1 MAPPYANLVR
11 CEVKAE
17 EILVYVAFGG
27 VGGRNTSGDVSL
39 ECFRQATM
47 QMAVQT
53 FKLHN
58 LQGHGFWRAG
68 GGYGRK
74 DNVHCGLGVEEIAQE
89 NWSHATCRCRYS

>member
-1 MAPPYANLVR
+1 MARPYASLVR

-58 LQGHGFWRAG
+58 
-68 GGYGRK
+68 
-74 DNVHCGLGVEEIAQE
+74 
-89 NWSHATCRCRYS
+89 